1 VRNLQTELLR
11 ILDEVVLDCAYR
23 ERFLWVLGLGGMA
36 AEGKSE
42 RAWYVVRFRMIAH
55 GLGFGSWWEAKRVLE
70 GVLWMRELDEPG
82 RRLWVE
88 AGDVLLDRG
97 FEEWLQFC

>member
-1 VRNLQTELLR
+1 
-11 ILDEVVLDCAYR
+11 
-23 ERFLWVLGLGGMA
+23 MA

-82 RRLWVE
+82 RRLRVE
-88 AGDVLLDRG
+88 AGGDVLLDRG

>member
-1 VRNLQTELLR
+1 
-11 ILDEVVLDCAYR
+11 
-23 ERFLWVLGLGGMA
+23 MA

-42 RAWYVVRFRMIAH
+42 RAWCVVRFRVVAD

-70 GVLWMRELDEPG
+70 GVLWMRELDGPG

-88 AGDVLLDRG
+88 LKEMCFWIGVLRNGCNSVRL
-97 FEEWLQFC
+97 